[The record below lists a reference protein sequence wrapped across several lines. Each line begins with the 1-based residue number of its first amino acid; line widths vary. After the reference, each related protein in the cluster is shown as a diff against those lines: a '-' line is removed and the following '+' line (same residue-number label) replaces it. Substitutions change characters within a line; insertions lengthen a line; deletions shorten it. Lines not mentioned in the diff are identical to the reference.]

1 MTVLDLSVGLD
12 VRKIGGRLGAQINGV
27 QLSGDL
33 PDSTIAEIRA
43 ALLEHK
49 VLFFRDQDLDDAG
62 QVSFATRLGPLTT
75 AHPTVPGAAEQSE
88 VLPIEG
94 PANRWHTDV
103 TFVDRPPL
111 ASVLRAVS
119 IPPYGGDTVWADTT
133 GAYDDL
139 PTQLKVLADSLW
151 ATHSNLYDYAAEQP
165 HADEEARRTYR
176 EVFTSTVYE
185 TDHPV
190 VRVHPETGRRSLLLG
205 GFAQR
210 VLGLNGADS
219 KSLLDLF
226 ARHVQRL
233 ENTVRWHW
241 APGDV
246 IIWDNRATQHY
257 AVADYDGRP
266 RQVRRVTVAG
276 DVPVSVD
283 GRRSI
288 ARIGDASHYAAL

>member
-1 MTVLDLSVGLD
+1 MTTLHHDIALD
-12 VRKIGGRLGAQINGV
+12 VRKRGGRLGAEIRGV
-27 QLSGDL
+27 TLSGDL
-33 PDSTIAEIRA
+33 PGSTVAEIRA

-49 VLFFRDQDLDDAG
+49 VLFFRDQHLDDADH
-62 QVSFATRLGPLTT
+62 VAFAGLLGPLTT
-75 AHPTVPGAAEQSE
+75 AHPTVPGADEQSE

-94 PANRWHTDV
+94 QANRWHTDV

-111 ASVLRAVS
+111 ASVLRAVT
-119 IPPYGGDTVWADTT
+119 IPPYGGDTVWADTAA
-133 GAYDDL
+133 AYDDL
-139 PTQLKVLADSLW
+139 PTELKVLADSLW

-165 HADEEARRTYR
+165 EADDESRRKYR

-210 VLGLNGADS
+210 LLGLDGADS
-219 KSLLDLF
+219 KALLELF

-233 ENTVRWHW
+233 ENTVRWNW

-246 IIWDNRATQHY
+246 VIWDNRATQHY
-257 AVADYDGRP
+257 AVADYDGP

-283 GRRSI
+283 GRQSI
-288 ARIGDASHYAAL
+288 ARAGDASHYSALT

>member
-1 MTVLDLSVGLD
+1 MTTLDLALD
-12 VRKIGGRLGAQINGV
+12 IRKRGGRLGAEIHDV
-27 QLSGDL
+27 DLTGDL
-33 PDSTIAEIRA
+33 SDGTVAEIRA

-49 VLFFRDQDLDDAG
+49 VLFFRGQDLDDVG
-62 QVSFATRLGPLTT
+62 QVAFASRLGPLTT
-75 AHPTVPGAAEQSE
+75 AHPTVPGADEQPE

-94 PANRWHTDV
+94 QANRWHTDV
-103 TFVDRPPL
+103 TFIDRPPL
-111 ASVLRAVS
+111 ASVLRAVV
-119 IPPYGGDTVWADTT
+119 IPPYGGDTVWADTAA
-133 GAYDDL
+133 AYDDL
-139 PTQLKVLADSLW
+139 PAELKVLADSLW

-165 HADEEARRTYR
+165 EADDEAKRQYR
-176 EVFTSTVYE
+176 EVFTATVYE

-210 VLGLNGADS
+210 ILGLSSADS
-219 KSLLDLF
+219 KALLDLF
-226 ARHVQRL
+226 ATHVQRL

-246 IIWDNRATQHY
+246 VIWDNRSTQHY
-257 AVADYDGRP
+257 AVADYDTLP

-276 DVPVSVD
+276 DVPVSAD

-288 ARIGDASHYAAL
+288 GRVGDASDYSALA